1 MDNIINNQQPKGKK
15 TFFYGWVIVA
25 ACMLIQAVPFGVAA
39 NVQPQFINFVTNG
52 EGFTLTQ
59 FSLVFTIGTIV
70 SAIASPAIGKI
81 LSKPNIN
88 IKLAF
93 LIGSILSGGGY
104 ALNSLAGGNLWA
116 YYGIAALV
124 QVGTAIISAIGVPLL
139 VNSWFK
145 NNKGIAMGI
154 AFSGGG
160 IGNIFLQQIAA
171 RLLTNPNIGYSKA
184 YFIFG
189 MISLAV
195 SIPVSLF
202 LVKLPKGPEDLAIDS
217 SKEKDSKHNKQVSW
231 GYTFNEV
238 SKMKL
243 FWILCIGFTFVGF
256 YVSGLTIQYVSYLYS
271 IGLDASFVANVGSLF
286 AFFSIFGNLCG
297 GLLFDRLGTKGSLLL
312 AGTMVVICGLCLI
325 FVPTINILG
334 YVFAVLL
341 GISMFSYIIGPS
353 YLSGSLFGDREFGTI
368 LGIVQV
374 FFAIGYAIGSV
385 IFGLLVEN
393 LGYATAWTVT
403 IGYTIIAYSCLL
415 TACVGIEKYNKS
427 INVTETKRIS

>member
-1 MDNIINNQQPKGKK
+1 
-15 TFFYGWVIVA
+15 
-25 ACMLIQAVPFGVAA
+25 
-39 NVQPQFINFVTNG
+39 
-52 EGFTLTQ
+52 
-59 FSLVFTIGTIV
+59 
-70 SAIASPAIGKI
+70 
-81 LSKPNIN
+81 
-88 IKLAF
+88 
-93 LIGSILSGGGY
+93 
-104 ALNSLAGGNLWA
+104 
-116 YYGIAALV
+116 
-124 QVGTAIISAIGVPLL
+124 
-139 VNSWFK
+139 
-145 NNKGIAMGI
+145 
-154 AFSGGG
+154 
-160 IGNIFLQQIAA
+160 
-171 RLLTNPNIGYSKA
+171 
-184 YFIFG
+184 
-189 MISLAV
+189 
-195 SIPVSLF
+195 
-202 LVKLPKGPEDLAIDS
+202 
-217 SKEKDSKHNKQVSW
+217 
-231 GYTFNEV
+231 
-238 SKMKL
+238 MKL

-415 TACVGIEKYNKS
+415 IACVGIEKYNKS